1 MGLRVESGVLH
12 AATGAA
18 VLIQGAVALWLSR
31 LDAVGVPLRFHILIT
46 IWL

>member
-12 AATGAA
+12 AAAGAA

-31 LDAVGVPLRFHILIT
+31 LDAEVCRCVFT
-46 IWL
+46 Y